1 MKICCF
7 FVIAAFSFLPVHAQ
21 QFRLLSPDKKT
32 EADINFSNGFSYSVS
47 HNGTELISASPI
59 GMNFRGRS
67 VQLKNGKLS
76 KKETS
81 VNQVVHPVVAEKR
94 KAIEDHYNEL

>member
-1 MKICCF
+1 MKICF
-7 FVIAAFSFLPVHAQ
+7 LFVIAAFLFLPGHAQ

-32 EADINFSNGFSYSVS
+32 EADIDFSNGFSYSVS

-59 GMNFRGRS
+59 GMNFRGS
-67 VQLKNGKLS
+67 SAELKNAKLS
-76 KKETS
+76 KKETA

-94 KAIEDHYNEL
+94 KAIFLGWCGT